1 MAFQV
6 PESKRSIAQNR
17 FFFTVPGDDREFD
30 IPKAKYLTTGQVEVL
45 SRKGGE
51 VKITDLLDLFDESE
65 EAAKA
70 VRTLDAEQL
79 SALMSAWQSDSE
91 VSVGESSASSDS

>member
-1 MAFQV
+1 MAFAV

-17 FFFTVPGDDREFD
+17 FFFSVPGDDREFD

-45 SRKGGE
+45 SQKGGD

-79 SALMSAWQSDSE
+79 SALMNAWQADSG
-91 VSVGESSASSDS
+91 VTTGESSASSSS

>member
-1 MAFQV
+1 MAFAV

-17 FFFTVPGDDREFD
+17 FFFSVPGDDREFD

-45 SRKGGE
+45 SQKGGE
-51 VKITDLLDLFDESE
+51 VKITDLLDLFEDNK
-65 EAAKA
+65 EAAAA

-79 SALMSAWQSDSE
+79 SELMNAWQADSG
-91 VSVGESSASSDS
+91 VSTGESSASSDS